1 MKNKIEMYM
10 HCMLCIREKPE
21 GVTMSDWVRLNV
33 GSTAKGLQVWCV
45 RHDVSVG
52 SLDFRGQRV
61 AFED

>member
-1 MKNKIEMYM
+1 M

-33 GSTAKGLQVWCV
+33 GSTEKGLQVWCV
-45 RHDVSVG
+45 RHEVSVG